1 MGNVSGVMISVSP
14 SYVAMTAESG
24 VVTTGFGKREDR
36 RWLVESLAF
45 SLSSSGFTFTF
56 NLVAEIKN
64 ASKSDKKSG
73 DKTGPDYFGTGSG
86 KK

>member
-1 MGNVSGVMISVSP
+1 
-14 SYVAMTAESG
+14 ESG
-24 VVTTGFGKREDR
+24 VVTSGFGKREDR

-56 NLVAEIKN
+56 NLVAEIK
-64 ASKSDKKSG
+64 SKKSG
-73 DKTGPDYFGTGSG
+73 DKTPPDYFGTGSG